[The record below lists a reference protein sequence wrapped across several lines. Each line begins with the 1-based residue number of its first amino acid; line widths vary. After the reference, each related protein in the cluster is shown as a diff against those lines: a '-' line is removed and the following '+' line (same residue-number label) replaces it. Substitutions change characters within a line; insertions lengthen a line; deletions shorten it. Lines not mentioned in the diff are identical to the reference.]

1 MSYQVDIRRARS
13 VRSGSS
19 THSHRILTPDKN
31 ISVASQKPDEISAVS
46 TASAHSST
54 LWPIYIARYHHLRF
68 SLVLHILVFLVGIFS
83 LFVRKNPRRKSSCGE
98 RKFGTQWLSKWPS
111 FPSLRPSHPL
121 LFARF
126 APDRYRRHP
135 WFRSRAS
142 PASGQKVPASRALV
156 ASMVFDGTRAN
167 HSSQWC
173 YAPPLDLPASCSFL
187 PYNFSCS

>member
-1 MSYQVDIRRARS
+1 MSYQVDIKRARS

-19 THSHRILTPDKN
+19 THSRRIPTSDKN

-68 SLVLHILVFLVGIFS
+68 SLVLHILVSLVGIFF
-83 LFVRKNPRRKSSCGE
+83 LFAKIRDENLGAE
-98 RKFGTQWLSKWPS
+98 RENFGTQWFSKWPS
-111 FPSLRPSHPL
+111 SPSLYPSHPL

-135 WFRSRAS
+135 
-142 PASGQKVPASRALV
+142 
-156 ASMVFDGTRAN
+156 
-167 HSSQWC
+167 
-173 YAPPLDLPASCSFL
+173 
-187 PYNFSCS
+187 